1 MAHPD
6 TPPSAVTRGDLG
18 AITTR
23 AARRAPDGVAFVE
36 ADSGR
41 TVTFDEFERRANAC
55 AAALRGRG
63 LDAGDTLAV
72 LATNGVGMYVAH
84 VGALKAGL
92 VTLFLNVDLTPEA
105 LAYQLRDGDADAVV
119 RDPELAPKLDAFDGD
134 LDPTIT
140 TAERGDDAVPVAT
153 MIESEAEP
161 PDVTPAP
168 DDPAL
173 VLYTSGTTAKPKGV
187 VHSHRSYAYGVVNTL
202 VGGDVRRD
210 DVQTGVLPLF
220 HIHQDLW
227 TKAAFCV
234 GATTMLYDG
243 FDPASFCR
251 SVEEYDVTYVN
262 LMASMY
268 RRLLNAGVDVD
279 ASSVRRC
286 VHGMPMEMGTRERV
300 ADAFGADLQKVYGQT
315 ETLVTTFLDPRW
327 QFEKP
332 GNYVGEAT
340 PFADVAV
347 MDEDGD
353 LLERGET
360 GEIVV
365 RGPSVMQGYLNR
377 PEASTAAWTDG
388 WHRTDD
394 LGRFDED
401 GVLLF
406 VDRKG
411 DMIKTGGEN
420 VASIRVEEALLDH
433 PAVAACAVVGLPHDR
448 WDEAVTAFVRTE
460 ADASV
465 TDADLRAHCEE
476 RLAPFERPKSIIRV
490 DSFPYTATGKIAKA
504 ELAAARRDHYG

>member
-1 MAHPD
+1 MSQAD
-6 TPPSAVTRGDLG
+6 TPDVWRADLG
-18 AITTR
+18 TMSTR
-23 AARRAPDGVAFVE
+23 AARRDPEGVAFVE
-36 ADSGR
+36 AGTDR
-41 TVTFDEFERRANAC
+41 AITFREFERRSNAC
-55 AAALRGRG
+55 AAALRDRG

-72 LATNGVGMYVAH
+72 LATNSVEMYVAH
-84 VGALKAGL
+84 FGALKAGV
-92 VTLFLNVDLTPEA
+92 VTLFLNADLTPSA
-105 LAYQLRDGDADAVV
+105 LAYQLDDAGADAAV
-119 RDPELAPKLDAFDGD
+119 RDPDLAGKLAAFEGH
-134 LDPTIT
+134 LAPTIT
-140 TAERGDDAVPVAT
+140 TAADDTDAAAVGTLIEAGAT
-153 MIESEAEP
+153 P

-173 VLYTSGTTAKPKGV
+173 ILYTSGTTAKPKGV
-187 VHSHRSYAYGVVNTL
+187 VHTHRSYTAGVVNTL

-234 GATTMLYDG
+234 GATTVLYDT
-243 FDPASFCR
+243 FDPVPFLDSLGR
-251 SVEEYDVTYVN
+251 HDVTYVN

-268 RRLLNAGVDVD
+268 RHLLDADAPID

-286 VHGMPMEMGTRERV
+286 VHGMPMEMGVRERV
-300 ADAFGADLQKVYGQT
+300 VDAFDAELQKVYGQT

-327 QFEKP
+327 QFEKA

-347 MDEDGD
+347 MDGDGT
-353 LLERGET
+353 LLGRGET

-377 PEASTAAWTDG
+377 PEATDWTDG

-394 LGRFDED
+394 LGRFDDD
-401 GVLLF
+401 GVLRF

-420 VASIRVEEALLDH
+420 VASIRVEECLLDH
-433 PAVAACAVVGLPHDR
+433 PAVAECAVVGLPHER
-448 WDEAVTAFVRTE
+448 WGEAVTAFVRLDG
-460 ADASV
+460 DASES
-465 TDADLRAHCEE
+465 DLQAHCED
-476 RLAPFERPKSIIRV
+476 RLAPFERPKSV
-490 DSFPYTATGKIAKA
+490 VVVESFPYTATGKIAKA
-504 ELAAARRDHYG
+504 DLEATHRDHYG

>member
-1 MAHPD
+1 
-6 TPPSAVTRGDLG
+6 LG
-18 AITTR
+18 TIATR
-23 AARRAPDGVAFVE
+23 AARREPDGVAFVE
-36 ADSGR
+36 ADTGR
-41 TVTFDEFERRANAC
+41 RVTFGEFERRANAC
-55 AAALRGRG
+55 AAALRDRG
-63 LDAGDTLAV
+63 LDAGDTLAI
-72 LATNGVGMYVAH
+72 LATNGVEMYVAH
-84 VGALKAGL
+84 FGALKAGL
-92 VTLFLNVDLTPEA
+92 VTLYLNADLTSEA
-105 LAYQLRDGDADAVV
+105 LAYQLRDGDADAIV
-119 RDPELAPKLDAFDGD
+119 RDPELAPKLAAFDDD

-140 TAERGDDAVPVAT
+140 TAASGDDAVPVAMLAET
-153 MIESEAEP
+153 EAAP
-161 PDVTPAP
+161 PDVTPDP
-168 DDPAL
+168 GPDEDDPAL

-187 VHSHRSYAYGVVNTL
+187 VHSHRSYTHGVVNTL

-234 GATTMLYDG
+234 GATTVLYDD
-243 FDPASFCR
+243 FDPGPFCR
-251 SVEEYDVTYVN
+251 SLAEHDVTYVN

-268 RRLLNAGVDVD
+268 RRLLDDEVDVD
-279 ASSVRRC
+279 APSVRRC
-286 VHGMPMEMGTRERV
+286 VHGMPMEMAVRERV
-300 ADAFGADLQKVYGQT
+300 VDAFDANLQKVYGQT

-347 MDEDGD
+347 MDEDGE
-353 LLERGET
+353 LLGRGET

-377 PEASTAAWTDG
+377 PAASAAAWTDG
-388 WHRTDD
+388 WHHTDD
-394 LGRFDED
+394 LGRVDED

-448 WDEAVTAFVRTE
+448 WDEAVTAFVRIEDE
-460 ADASV
+460 ASA

-476 RLAPFERPKSIIRV
+476 RLAPFERPKSVVRV
-490 DSFPYTATGKIAKA
+490 ESFPYTATGKIAKA
-504 ELAAARRDHYG
+504 ELESTHCDHYE

>member
-1 MAHPD
+1 M
-6 TPPSAVTRGDLG
+6 TRGDLG
-18 AITTR
+18 SIATR
-23 AARRAPDGVAFVE
+23 AARRDPAGVAFVD

-41 TVTFDEFERRANAC
+41 TVTFGEFERWSNAC
-55 AAALRGRG
+55 AAALHDRG
-63 LDAGDTLAV
+63 LTAGDTLAV
-72 LATNGVGMYVAH
+72 LATNGVEMYAAH
-84 VGALKAGL
+84 VGALKAGV
-92 VTLFLNVDLTPEA
+92 VTLFLNADLTSDA
-105 LAYQLRDGDADAVV
+105 LAYQLRDGGADAVV
-119 RDPELAPKLDAFDGD
+119 RDPALASKLTAFDGD

-140 TAERGDDAVPVAT
+140 TAADDTDAVPVASLT
-153 MIESEAEP
+153 DADAPP

-187 VHSHRSYAYGVVNTL
+187 VHSHRSYTYGVVNTL

-234 GATTMLYDG
+234 GATTVLYDG
-243 FDPASFCR
+243 FDPDAFLHSIDDR
-251 SVEEYDVTYVN
+251 DVTYVN

-268 RRLLNAGVDVD
+268 RRLLDAGVDVD
-279 ASSVRRC
+279 VSSVRRC
-286 VHGMPMEMGTRERV
+286 VHGMPMEMAVRERV
-300 ADAFGADLQKVYGQT
+300 VDAFDADLQKVYGQT

-347 MDEDGD
+347 MDEGGE
-353 LLERGET
+353 LLDRGET

-377 PEASTAAWTDG
+377 PDASAAAWTDD

-394 LGRFDED
+394 LGRFDAD
-401 GVLLF
+401 GVLRF

-420 VASIRVEEALLDH
+420 VASIRVEECLLDH
-433 PAVAACAVVGLPHDR
+433 PAVAECAVVGLPHDR
-448 WDEAVTAFVRTE
+448 WDEAVTAFVRLEGGATE
-460 ADASV
+460 AA
-465 TDADLRAHCEE
+465 LRAHCEE
-476 RLAPFERPKSIIRV
+476 RLAPCERPKSIEV
-490 DSFPYTATGKIAKA
+490 VESFPYTATGKIAKA
-504 ELAAARRDHYG
+504 ELEAAHRDHYG